1 MGKRAKRRRN
11 YECKEMR
18 ISKTGQYHPNEYINK
33 NTGKHICSELGIP
46 PLDIYPI
53 DNIHQLLLRFMLN
66 IF

>member
-1 MGKRAKRRRN
+1 
-11 YECKEMR
+11 MR
-18 ISKTGQYHPNEYINK
+18 ISKMGQYHPNEYINK